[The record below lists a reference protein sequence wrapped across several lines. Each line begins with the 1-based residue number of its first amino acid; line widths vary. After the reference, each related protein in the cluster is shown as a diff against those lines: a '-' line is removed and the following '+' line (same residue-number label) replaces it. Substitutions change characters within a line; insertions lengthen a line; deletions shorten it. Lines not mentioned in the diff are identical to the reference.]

1 MISLSL
7 ITSGLESFG
16 IIADKNALNVEMQ
29 PILSRSND
37 FVSIMPPVKL
47 PPAPS
52 ILSYRTKALR
62 RQLHT
67 IEVSLDILNS

>member
-1 MISLSL
+1 MISLWL

-29 PILSRSND
+29 PIPSRSND
-37 FVSIMPPVKL
+37 FVSIMPVKL

-52 ILSYRTKALR
+52 ILS
-62 RQLHT
+62 
-67 IEVSLDILNS
+67 

>member
-1 MISLSL
+1 MISLWL

-29 PILSRSND
+29 PIPSRSND
-37 FVSIMPPVKL
+37 FVSIMPVKL

-52 ILSYRTKALR
+52 ILTYRTKALR